1 MPGKKMILRF
11 YNNSGELQNTVKF
24 LESIQ
29 KKVNFINLSVE
40 VEGKTIKIS
49 LYGTKD
55 LQYLAR
61 ERLQDLARQFF

>member
-1 MPGKKMILRF
+1 MIVRF

-24 LESIQ
+24 LENIQ
-29 KKVNFINLSVE
+29 KKINYINLTVE
-40 VEGKTIKIS
+40 VEGKLIKVF

-61 ERLQDLARQFF
+61 ERLYELARQFF

>member
-1 MPGKKMILRF
+1 MILRF